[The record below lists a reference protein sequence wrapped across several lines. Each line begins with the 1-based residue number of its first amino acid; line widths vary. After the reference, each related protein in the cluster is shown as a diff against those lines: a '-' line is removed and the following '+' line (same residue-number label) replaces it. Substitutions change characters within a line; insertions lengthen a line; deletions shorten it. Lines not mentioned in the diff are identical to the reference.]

1 MMRLSNIWPCRHSS
15 IRHSGIT
22 TEIRKQITASEFQIA
37 AASKVRDENLAEVEK
52 RLKNVSLKD
61 AGQESG
67 EATDKSEA
75 LKQIEEERKALSKS
89 RKLLGD
95 LLAKTKERS
104 GISVTNIR
112 LSTDGQVLT
121 GLVNPGGNY
130 ADARIVIDN
139 VEATSGGQGIAG
151 IVEGLDLKDFFKKGR
166 YEKPH
171 P

>member
-1 MMRLSNIWPCRHSS
+1 MRHSNIWPCRHSS
-15 IRHSGIT
+15 IRQSGIT
-22 TEIRKQITASEFQIA
+22 TEIRKQITTSEFQLA
-37 AASKVRDENLAEVEK
+37 AAIKVRDEQLIEVEK
-52 RLKNVSLKD
+52 RLKDVSLKD
-61 AGQESG
+61 AGQESD
-67 EATDKSEA
+67 EAEDKSEA
-75 LKQIEEERKALSKS
+75 LNQIEDEREALSES
-89 RKLLGD
+89 RKLLEA

-112 LSTDGQVLT
+112 LSTDGQVLA

-130 ADARIVIDN
+130 ADARIVVDN